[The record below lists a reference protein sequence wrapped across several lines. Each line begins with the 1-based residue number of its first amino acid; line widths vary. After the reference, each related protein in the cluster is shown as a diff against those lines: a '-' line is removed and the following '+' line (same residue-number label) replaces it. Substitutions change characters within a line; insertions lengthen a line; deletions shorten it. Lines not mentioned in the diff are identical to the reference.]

1 MGRDYFR
8 TSPPPAPEP
17 PPKRDRYRN
26 HHRNDVVRWRPPDE
40 EPSADEDR
48 LPEMPID
55 DELVRKRRIESGI
68 AFLAS
73 EAGRPYRE
81 GVDAVRD
88 FGGPLGP
95 NWILSPS
102 NEVKCWEGTAPSNP
116 AIDLRRAIVSMR
128 LHASEDD
135 EVAVGK
141 AFELTF
147 PMLTANDVETM
158 WQSYAE
164 WRSDPQNLADEVALP
179 GDWAVDDDNQ
189 FQTLLFGRPVYTV
202 QDSETVRLRI
212 NGFFKVR
219 DASGAVRNVI
229 PSKKAF
235 VDWVL
240 VMHEG
245 FPGKASSRMIA
256 HDLHSIQPAFQQQVG
271 IYRNS
276 KFHEGRVERFDST
289 APMVVNRID
298 VLPGG
303 TAKVE
308 MVANIFRLVMDNA
321 RVRRRGDHEV
331 LFADGENV
339 TIHFRIG
346 SLQAYW
352 QGVTGSFFFTPI
364 ETPSNWTASGHWIL
378 KEVESNSD
386 LKVSFPIQKDLTQRV
401 DYSVAVPWIR
411 QMVNTHGLPVGLLA
425 HFMIETLRHFPH
437 PFDLSWKPQLVGISW
452 GSYA

>member
-1 MGRDYFR
+1 
-8 TSPPPAPEP
+8 
-17 PPKRDRYRN
+17 
-26 HHRNDVVRWRPPDE
+26 
-40 EPSADEDR
+40 
-48 LPEMPID
+48 
-55 DELVRKRRIESGI
+55 
-68 AFLAS
+68 
-73 EAGRPYRE
+73 
-81 GVDAVRD
+81 
-88 FGGPLGP
+88 
-95 NWILSPS
+95 
-102 NEVKCWEGTAPSNP
+102 
-116 AIDLRRAIVSMR
+116 MR
-128 LHASEDD
+128 LHASED
-135 EVAVGK
+135 EEIAVGK

-271 IYRNS
+271 IYCNS

-378 KEVESNSD
+378 KEAESNSD
-386 LKVSFPIQKDLTQRV
+386 LKVCFPTQENLTQRV

-437 PFDLSWKPQLVGISW
+437 PFDLAWKPQLVGISW